1 MDGQRQKTQIEQL
14 ELAFMTGGGGETL
27 RTAHAGTEPFT
38 ASYEPQNPARDDLLM
53 EKICARENIVTAWHQ
68 VRANRGSPGVDGR
81 TIDETAVYLHEHW
94 LMIREQVLQG
104 TYQPQPVKR
113 VKLPKAGGGVRN
125 LGIPTVLDRLIQQA
139 ILQVLQ
145 PQWDPTFSEHS
156 FGFRPGR
163 SAHQAVAQAQAY
175 VAEGYAWTVDID
187 LEKFFDQVNRDRV
200 MGRAAKRIT
209 DKRLL
214 KLLRA
219 FLNAGVMEDGVVS
232 VVEAGT
238 PQGSPLSPLL
248 SNLILD
254 ELDQELTRRGLR
266 FCRYADDC
274 NIYVRSRRAG
284 ERVMDSVSRF
294 LIKRLRLKVNRAKS
308 AVAPVG
314 ERSFLGFCITHQG
327 VPRRHISPQALQQ
340 FKARVRTLTRRTL
353 GVDLPRMIAP
363 LARYMRGWRA
373 YFGFCQTPQVLH
385 NLDAWIRRRLRMV
398 LWKQWRSGPNRF
410 AQLRKRGV
418 SRDHAAIAAGAK
430 SGHWRMSRH
439 ITVQQ
444 ALPNAYFYALGLP
457 RLETAYRAQ
466 LCRTAVVRTR
476 MPGGVGGG
484 KP

>member
-1 MDGQRQKTQIEQL
+1 MILMNGQRQKIQNEQL
-14 ELAFMTGGGGETL
+14 VLAFMTEGGGEAL
-27 RTAHAGTEPFT
+27 RTAHEGSEPFV
-38 ASYEPQNPARDDLLM
+38 ASDDLESPARDDLLM
-53 EKICARENIVTAWHQ
+53 EQICARDNVITAWQ
-68 VRANRGSPGVDGR
+68 RVRANGGSPGVDNR
-81 TIDETAVYLHEHW
+81 SIDDTAAYLREHW
-94 LMIREQVLQG
+94 LRIRGQVLHG

-113 VKLPKAGGGVRN
+113 VKVPKSGGGFRN

-145 PQWDPTFSEHS
+145 PQWDPTFSESS

-175 VAEGYAWTVDID
+175 VAEGYDWTVDLD
-187 LEKFFDQVNRDRV
+187 LEKFFDQVNQDMG
-200 MGRAAKRIT
+200 MGRAAKRIS

-219 FLNAGVMEDGVVS
+219 FLKAGVMENGLVS
-232 VVEAGT
+232 PTMEGT

-274 NIYVRSRRAG
+274 HIYVRSQRAG
-284 ERVMDSVSRF
+284 ERVMNSISRF
-294 LIKRLRLKVNRAKS
+294 LTKRLRLKVNRSKS
-308 AVAPVG
+308 AVAPVS
-314 ERSFLGFCITHQG
+314 ERSFLGFCIINDGAPQ
-327 VPRRHISPQALQQ
+327 RHIAPQALQR
-340 FKARVRTLTRRTL
+340 FKARVCILTRRTL

-363 LARYMRGWRA
+363 LAKYMRGWRA

-398 LWKQWRSGPNRF
+398 LWKQWRNGPNRF

-430 SGHWRMSRH
+430 SGYWRMSRH
-439 ITVQQ
+439 VTVQQ
-444 ALPNAYFYALGLP
+444 ALPNAYFFALGLP
-457 RLETAYRAQ
+457 RLEAAYRA
-466 LCRTAVVRTR
+466 
-476 MPGGVGGG
+476 
-484 KP
+484 

>member
-1 MDGQRQKTQIEQL
+1 MSLVDGQRQKSQNEQL
-14 ELAFMTGGGGETL
+14 TLAFMTEGGGEAP
-27 RTAHAGTEPFT
+27 RAAQEGTEPFA
-38 ASYEPQNPARDDLLM
+38 ASDDLESPARDDGLM
-53 EKICARENIVTAWHQ
+53 EQICARENLIRAWQ
-68 VRANRGSPGVDGR
+68 RVRANGGSPGVDDR
-81 TIDETAVYLHEHW
+81 SIDDTAAYLREHW
-94 LMIREQVLQG
+94 SRRIRDQVLQG

-113 VKLPKAGGGVRN
+113 VKLPKARGGFRN

-145 PQWDPTFSEHS
+145 PQWDPTFSEYS

-175 VAEGYAWTVDID
+175 VAEGYSWTVDMD
-187 LEKFFDQVNRDRV
+187 LEKLFDQVNQDMV
-200 MGRAAKRIT
+200 MGRAAKRIN

-219 FLNAGVMEDGVVS
+219 FLRAGVMENGLVS
-232 VVEAGT
+232 ATTAGT

-274 NIYVRSRRAG
+274 NIYVRSQRAG
-284 ERVMDSVSRF
+284 ERVMSSISRF
-294 LIKRLRLKVNRAKS
+294 LTNRLRLKINASKS

-314 ERSFLGFCITHQG
+314 ERSFLGFCILADQE
-327 VPRRHISPQALQQ
+327 PRRHIAPAALER
-340 FKARVRTLTRRTL
+340 FKARVRRLTRRTL

-363 LARYMRGWRA
+363 LARYMQGWRA

-398 LWKQWRSGPNRF
+398 LWKQWRTGPNRF

-418 SRDHAAIAAGAK
+418 SKRHAAIAAGAK
-430 SGHWRMSRH
+430 SGYWRMSRH
-439 ITVQQ
+439 VTVQQ
-444 ALPNAYFYALGLP
+444 ALPNGYFFALGLP
-457 RLETAYRAQ
+457 RLESAYRA
-466 LCRTAVVRTR
+466 
-476 MPGGVGGG
+476 
-484 KP
+484 

>member
-1 MDGQRQKTQIEQL
+1 MTLTNGQRQKTQSKQL
-14 ELAFMTGGGGETL
+14 ELAFMTEGGGEAP
-27 RTAHAGTEPFT
+27 RAAHQGTEPFV
-38 ASYEPQNPARDDLLM
+38 ASDDLESPARDDLLM
-53 EKICARENIVTAWHQ
+53 EQICARENVITAWQ
-68 VRANRGSPGVDGR
+68 RVRANGGSPGVDNR
-81 TIDETAVYLHEHW
+81 SIDDTAAYLREHW
-94 LMIREQVLQG
+94 PRIRAHVLQG

-113 VKLPKAGGGVRN
+113 VKVPKPGGGFRN

-145 PQWDPTFSEHS
+145 PQWDPTFSEYS

-175 VAEGYAWTVDID
+175 VAEGYGWTVDID
-187 LEKFFDQVNRDRV
+187 LEKFFDQVNQDMV
-200 MGRAAKRIT
+200 MGRAAKRIC

-219 FLNAGVMEDGVVS
+219 FLNAGVMENGLVS
-232 VVEAGT
+232 PPVAGT

-266 FCRYADDC
+266 FCRYADDS
-274 NIYVRSRRAG
+274 NIYVRSQRAG
-284 ERVMDSVSRF
+284 ERVMRSISRF
-294 LIKRLRLKVNRAKS
+294 LKKRLRLTVNWSKS

-314 ERSFLGFCITHQG
+314 ERSFLGFCIRGQ
-327 VPRRHISPQALQQ
+327 RKLQRHIAPQALQR

-353 GVDLPRMIAP
+353 GVNLPRMIGH
-363 LARYMRGWRA
+363 LAIYMRGWVA
-373 YFGFCQTPQVLH
+373 YFGFCQTPWVLH
-385 NLDAWIRRRLRMV
+385 ELDAWIRRRLRMV

-430 SGHWRMSRH
+430 SGYWRMSRH

-444 ALPNAYFYALGLP
+444 ALPNAYFFALGLP
-457 RLETAYRAQ
+457 RLESAYRA
-466 LCRTAVVRTR
+466 
-476 MPGGVGGG
+476 
-484 KP
+484 